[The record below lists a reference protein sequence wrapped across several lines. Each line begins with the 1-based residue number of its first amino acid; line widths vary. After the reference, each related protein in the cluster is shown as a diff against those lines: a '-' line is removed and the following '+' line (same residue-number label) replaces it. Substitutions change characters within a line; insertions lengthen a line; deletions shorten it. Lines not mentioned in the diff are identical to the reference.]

1 MAVAGHIYFY
11 LNNSDYTAPYGKGKR
26 SRYSEHRG
34 WKSPRA
40 NRSNDLPQSG
50 IKPGYSTC
58 DQLLYQQSY
67 IGSVS
72 VNKFFKCG
80 QEMKLNLISAID
92 LSDIMLGLL
101 ISNVTKHS
109 CHVHVT
115 ASVTCYAFRYSSYSY
130 GYSYCIY
137 KYRRMLG
144 TSASQ
149 TEASGS

>member
-1 MAVAGHIYFY
+1 MAVAGRLYF
-11 LNNSDYTAPYGKGKR
+11 LLKQLR
-26 SRYSEHRG
+26 LYSPLWQRKEVPIFRRQG
-34 WKSPRA
+34 LD
-40 NRSNDLPQSG
+40 DLPQSG
-50 IKPGYSTC
+50 IKPGHSTC

-80 QEMKLNLISAID
+80 QEMKLNLISAIY

-101 ISNVTKHS
+101 ISNVTKQS

-115 ASVTCYAFRYSSYSY
+115 ASVTCYAFRYSS
-130 GYSYCIY
+130 YSYCIY